1 LLARRAGIQS
11 LLGDHGVLR
20 FHCFSLALIC
30 VIRRRLLGSKVKES
44 KVKESKVEGEKAISE
59 LMHRPLELFP
69 CVVAPIVSLREVRA
83 ISG

>member
-1 LLARRAGIQS
+1 
-11 LLGDHGVLR
+11 LG
-20 FHCFSLALIC
+20 
-30 VIRRRLLGSKVKES
+30 S